1 MKIRIQFSQTSPS
14 PPRNDSFNRRVRS
27 PSSIAFLVILL
38 LVFFPLTSLSKKNS
52 VTEDISGVRIKINR
66 LKKGIS
72 NQEEQIKSTES
83 RERNLLQELETLDK
97 NLANQQSRLEELEG
111 RMNRQ
116 LSLISDKTKALKTI
130 YAEKQKVEQ
139 HLGKRIRAYYTMGGI
154 GFLNV
159 TFSTRSLPELLQF
172 HDAFDKLILYDQNV
186 IKVYLG
192 TISNLEGAKTALTL
206 EKSILQDFIDQVVK
220 EKKEVTLTKN
230 EKKKLLIRI
239 RTQTKLHQQAMAEMQ
254 QAATALS
261 ESLVSLKKKNKPH
274 QKKFLSEKG
283 RLPPPV
289 DGVIVTLFKQEKM
302 NKLGISRKSSGI
314 TLKVKDGTDVA
325 AVSDGTVVFS
335 GYLRGYGNTIIV
347 HHGQDY
353 YSVTSRIEKLLAHK
367 DDSVKRG
374 TVIGITGDTAT
385 LFDEGLYFEIRH
397 GKKSLDP
404 LAWLERDRLTIA
416 PQ

>member
-1 MKIRIQFSQTSPS
+1 VF
-14 PPRNDSFNRRVRS
+14 
-27 PSSIAFLVILL
+27 LL
-38 LVFFPLTSLSKKNS
+38 LAAFPLASFSKKNS
-52 VTEDISGVRIKINR
+52 VSEDISGVRIKINR

-72 NQEEQIKSTES
+72 NQEEQIKSTEN
-83 RERNLLQELETLDK
+83 RERNLLQELEDLDK
-97 NLANQQSRLEELEG
+97 NLANQQSRLEELEA
-111 RMNRQ
+111 RMNHQ
-116 LSLISDKTKALKTI
+116 LSLISDKTKTLKTI
-130 YAEKQKVEQ
+130 YSEKQTVEQ

-159 TFSTRSLPELLQF
+159 TFSTRSLPELLLF

-192 TISNLEGAKTALTL
+192 TIRDLEGAKTALTL

-230 EKKKLLIRI
+230 EKKRLLIRI
-239 RTQTKLHQQAMAEMQ
+239 RTQTKLHQQAIAEMQ
-254 QAATALS
+254 QAAAALS

-289 DGVIVTLFKQEKM
+289 EGVIVTLFNQKKM

-314 TLKVKDGTDVA
+314 TLKVKDGNDIE

-335 GYLRGYGNTIIV
+335 GYLRGYGNTIII

-367 DDSVKRG
+367 DDFVKRG
-374 TVIGITGDTAT
+374 AVIGITGDTAT

-404 LAWLERDRLTIA
+404 LVWLARDRLTIA
-416 PQ
+416 SQQVSQ